1 MSKELAMAS
10 QIQPGQMNREQ
21 IDLLKTTICKDAT
34 DDEFGLFLQ
43 VCKSK
48 GLDPFTRQIHA
59 VKRWNPAT
67 QKKEMAIQ
75 IGIDGFRLQAERS
88 GKYLGQDGPYWC
100 GEDGVWTDVWLK
112 QGPPAACKVGIH
124 REGFAAPLYRV
135 CMYSEFVQTK
145 DGGMPN
151 AMWHKM
157 PASQLAKCTE
167 AVACRAAFPQE
178 LSGLYA
184 AEELPEETT
193 TAAPPKAIAVIE
205 AEPRPW
211 KTFKEM
217 LALFGKLKDKAPED
231 LYYKVLRSHGVA
243 HANEF
248 KDANSAVAC
257 YRELSVIVA
266 RAAELTVAAEVVK
279 E

>member
-1 MSKELAMAS
+1 MSKELAPVHTQAV
-10 QIQPGQMNREQ
+10 QTGQMTREQ
-21 IDLLKTTICKDAT
+21 VDLLKTTICKDAT
-34 DDEFGLFLQ
+34 DDEFSLFLQ

-59 VKRWNPAT
+59 VKRWNPST

-100 GEDGVWTDVWLK
+100 GEDGVWSDVWLK
-112 QGPPAACKVGIH
+112 STPPVACKVGIH

-157 PASQLAKCTE
+157 PSNQLAKCTE
-167 AVACRAAFPQE
+167 AVALRAAFPHE
-178 LSGLYA
+178 LSGQYA
-184 AEELPEETT
+184 PEELPDEPPP
-193 TAAPPKAIAVIE
+193 APQIKATIIE
-205 AEPRPW
+205 AAPRPW

-217 LALFGKLKDKAPED
+217 LSLFSELKEKSPED
-231 LYYKVLRSHGVA
+231 LYYKVLKSHGVE

-248 KDANSAVAC
+248 KDAGAAVNC
-257 YRELSVIVA
+257 YRELSAIVA
-266 RAAELTVAAEVVK
+266 RLVEPPVEVVA